1 MPILTLAIPAFQDSD
16 ALRSTLNSILET
28 IDAETIGQIEIIVSD
43 NSSEDDTYHV
53 ACQLLRGK
61 PFGKVIK
68 QAENIGFS
76 RNLLSLA
83 HAAKGDFIWFI
94 GLGER
99 VTEGSVHSL
108 VSYLGTE
115 SPDWGV
121 LKGYFD
127 FQEVARTPD
136 LGFAKGVSSEENSV
150 PALSHVISLN
160 VFKTQHARNLQLDK
174 GFPAND
180 FWPHFEIV
188 GQLAAKSRSNSLRW
202 FYFDTTAIL
211 IARNKHGAWDFKE
224 LALDIF
230 LEWGK
235 IFSRLSGD
243 LPMSGWIKTRY
254 RELCGRHL
262 LEFVFMIAKFGTLG
276 RPLILQQ
283 VWQASF
289 LPLGTRILATLVALL
304 PRALLRGL
312 AGVRRTLF
320 AH

>member
-1 MPILTLAIPAFQDSD
+1 MPLLTLAIPAFQDSE
-16 ALRSTLNSILET
+16 ALTSTLNSILGTVDDET
-28 IDAETIGQIEIIVSD
+28 LGQIEIIVSD
-43 NSSEDDTYHV
+43 NSSEDETYQV
-53 ACQLLRGK
+53 ACQFLKGR
-61 PFGKVIK
+61 PFGQVMK

-76 RNLLSLA
+76 RNLLALA
-83 HAAKGDFIWFI
+83 NAAKGDFIWFI

-99 VTEGSVHSL
+99 VTEGSVKSL

-136 LGFAKGVSSEENSV
+136 LGFVKGDSSRHNSV
-150 PALSHVISLN
+150 PTLSHVISLN
-160 VFKTQHARNLQLDK
+160 IFRTQHARNLQLDK

-188 GQLAAKSRSNSLRW
+188 GQLAAKSRSNSLSW
-202 FYFDTTAIL
+202 FYFDTTAVL
-211 IARNKHGAWDFKE
+211 IARNKHGAWDFKDM
-224 LALDIF
+224 ALDIF

-235 IFSRLSGD
+235 VFAKLSGD
-243 LPMSGWIKTRY
+243 LPMSDWIKTRY
-254 RELCGRHL
+254 RELSGRHL
-262 LEFVFMIAKFGTLG
+262 LEFVFMIAKFGTVG
-276 RPLILQQ
+276 RPVILKQ
-283 VWQASF
+283 VWQATF
-289 LPLGTRILATLVALL
+289 LPLGTRILAALVAVL

-320 AH
+320 AD